1 MRTAP
6 DVLVVGAG
14 VIGAAVAYEAA
25 KGGRSVLLVD
35 RGAPGGEASSAAA
48 GVLAVGSGRAEDEP
62 HLALRRASLARF
74 PALAA
79 ALADETGIDVAL
91 DQAGVLELWR
101 SDEEEAAA
109 TARLAHRLA
118 AGFRVERRSAAE
130 VRDLEPYAHPE
141 VRAALHWQDDARV
154 DPLRLVDALVA
165 GAKRRGAQ
173 VWVGA
178 AVGAAE
184 RAGDRVSRVRAG
196 VSWVTPGTVVLAA
209 GAWAAGVAGLAPG
222 LGVEPARGQ
231 MLALRPAAPLVRH
244 VLHAA
249 DGYLVPCRN
258 GEVLAGATVERVGFA
273 KAVTPAGVQEILGG
287 VAAIAPAALGA
298 PIARLWAGLRPYA
311 PGGPIVGRAADTAN
325 LILACGHYR
334 SGILLAPETAAVVA
348 GLL

>member
-91 DQAGVLELWR
+91 DEAGVLELCA
-101 SDEEEAAA
+101 SEDEEAEV
-109 TARLAHRLA
+109 TARAARRRA
-118 AGFRVERRSAAE
+118 AGFRVERRTAAE
-130 VRDLEPYAHPE
+130 VRDLEPHVHPG
-141 VRAALHWQDDARV
+141 VRAAFHWRDDARV
-154 DPLRLVDALVA
+154 DPVRLVDALVA
-165 GAKRRGAQ
+165 GAKRHGAE
-173 VWVGA
+173 VWAGH
-178 AVGAAE
+178 AVCAAE
-184 RAGDRVSRVRAG
+184 RAGDRIARVCAG
-196 VSWVTPGTVVLAA
+196 VHWVTPGTVVLAA
-209 GAWAAGVAGLAPG
+209 GAWAARVARLAPDV
-222 LGVEPARGQ
+222 GVEPARGQ
-231 MLALRPAAPLVRH
+231 MLALRPAAPLFRH
-244 VLHAA
+244 TLHAA
-249 DGYLVPCRN
+249 DGYVVPCRN

-273 KAVTPAGVQEILGG
+273 KAVTPAGVQEILGR
-287 VAAIAPAALGA
+287 VAAISPAALEA
-298 PIARLWAGLRPYA
+298 PIARMWSGLRPYA
-311 PGGPIVGRAADTAN
+311 AGGPIVRRAAGTAN

-334 SGILLAPETAAVVA
+334 SGILLAPETAVAVVA
-348 GLL
+348 LL

>member
-91 DQAGVLELWR
+91 DEAGVLELCA
-101 SDEEEAAA
+101 SEDEEAEV
-109 TARLAHRLA
+109 TARAARRRA
-118 AGFRVERRSAAE
+118 AGFRVERRTAAE
-130 VRDLEPYAHPE
+130 VRDLEPHVHPG
-141 VRAALHWQDDARV
+141 VRAAFHWRDDARV
-154 DPLRLVDALVA
+154 DPVRLVDALVA
-165 GAKRRGAQ
+165 GAKRHGAE
-173 VWVGA
+173 VWAGH
-178 AVGAAE
+178 AVCAAE
-184 RAGDRVSRVRAG
+184 RAGDRIARVCAG
-196 VSWVTPGTVVLAA
+196 VHWVTPGTVVLAA
-209 GAWAAGVAGLAPG
+209 GAWAARVARLAPDV
-222 LGVEPARGQ
+222 GVEPARGQ
-231 MLALRPAAPLVRH
+231 MLALRPAAPLFRH
-244 VLHAA
+244 TLHAA
-249 DGYLVPCRN
+249 DGYVVPCRN

-273 KAVTPAGVQEILGG
+273 KAVTPSGVQEILGR
-287 VAAIAPAALGA
+287 VAAISPAALEA
-298 PIARLWAGLRPYA
+298 PIARMWSGLRPYA
-311 PGGPIVGRAADTAN
+311 AGGPIVRRAAGTAN

-334 SGILLAPETAAVVA
+334 SGILLAPETAVAVVA
-348 GLL
+348 LL